1 MSRSLSAIIGA
12 LFLTGCASTGP
23 TATTVSD
30 PIGPR
35 PLGLARDYV
44 GFLEVCSAT
53 EEHADGDNTYR
64 YPHTDYQIFTSDGQ
78 LFKQVRNAITLSD
91 ESPERVTLPKG
102 RYVVAAQSETS
113 GLVNVPVV
121 IETGKTTVL
130 HLERQKDWKPELAS
144 RESDLVRLPNGQVIG
159 YRGR

>member
-12 LFLTGCASTGP
+12 LFLTGCASAGP
-23 TATTVSD
+23 TAMTVND

-44 GFLEVCSAT
+44 GFLEVYSAT
-53 EEHADGDNTYR
+53 EEHTDGDNTYR

-78 LFKQVRNAITLSD
+78 LFKQVRNAIILSD
-91 ESPERVTLPKG
+91 ETPERVSLPKG
-102 RYVVAAQSETS
+102 RYIVAAQSETS
-113 GLVNVPVV
+113 GPVNVPVA

-130 HLERQKDWKPELAS
+130 HLERKKDWKPELAW
-144 RESDLVRLPNGQVIG
+144 RDSDLVRLPNGQVIG